1 MSLKF
6 EDFTEVAIEIVVF
19 WFMTLCKQLTNNYV
33 EPAFSIILI
42 AFLGFEFQT
51 QFIKP

>member
-1 MSLKF
+1 
-6 EDFTEVAIEIVVF
+6 
-19 WFMTLCKQLTNNYV
+19 V

-51 QFIKP
+51 QFIKPWFINLLIYGAEPF